1 MSDTGSASHLNAQ
14 LSLALSQNMQRLLD
28 RQNEQITR
36 RYAKLVHD
44 GVAMGMVDLAG
55 AGESTATVDFAM
67 TFCEKPVFTFGFE
80 LGASSWVQQ
89 GQFPI
94 GTAVILS
101 WVTQQFNELTVW
113 TGAKLAMVLTGVAG
127 PSACH
132 YHFMGR
138 ALSIPTGTTQQ

>member
-1 MSDTGSASHLNAQ
+1 
-14 LSLALSQNMQRLLD
+14 
-28 RQNEQITR
+28 
-36 RYAKLVHD
+36 LVHD
-44 GVAMGMVDLAG
+44 GVAMGMIDLSG
-55 AGESTATVDFAM
+55 PGESTATVDFAM

-80 LGASSWVQQ
+80 LGASSWIQQ

-94 GTAVILS
+94 GTAVIMS

-127 PSACH
+127 PSVCH

-138 ALSIPTGTTQQ
+138 ALSIPTGTSQQ